1 MKKAE
6 MLERVMAGD
15 AMIPGTYVLLK
26 KDVIDYT
33 VKKGANIGQ
42 AAQFNKV
49 SHAIASSKHGVI
61 FVLVDSRK
69 IPGFDMAKYESPFK
83 PGQQVV
89 AVVTDKMT
97 TNMGIKTVSGE
108 LHPIEP

>member
-6 MLERVMAGD
+6 MMERIMAGD

-42 AAQFNKV
+42 AAQFNKL
-49 SHAIASSKHGVI
+49 SHAIQSPKHGII
-61 FVLVDSRK
+61 FVMVDARK
-69 IPGFDMAKYESPFK
+69 IPNFDMAKYETPFK
-83 PGQQVV
+83 PGQPVV
-89 AVVTDKMT
+89 AVITDKMT